1 MHLMTAVIVCGMPDE
16 ARILKA
22 ALPNIQVLSGADKLN
37 LPSLVRPSCTRL
49 IGMGVCGGLSPD
61 LLVPDVALA
70 TTVSQ
75 KTGPSVVCDLAWN
88 ERALDAVYGSK
99 VVLHPVA
106 YYSDGLQ
113 NEANDPGQRAA
124 LFAKYGAHAI
134 DDELRFVVA
143 EAQRRQIPFNSARP
157 LSDDY
162 SAKLPLL
169 AIGKSLNPDGS
180 PNLGHLEI
188 ALGEDQGAG
197 SESAFKVAADYSRS
211 LDALEALARALAP
224 LIGQG

>member
-1 MHLMTAVIVCGMPDE
+1 MTSVVVCGMPDE
-16 ARILKA
+16 ARILSA
-22 ALPNIQVLSGADKLN
+22 ALPDIQVLSGTDKLN
-37 LPSLVRPSCTRL
+37 LPALVQPSCTRL

-61 LLVPDVALA
+61 LVVPQVALA
-70 TTVSQ
+70 TTVSA
-75 KTGPSVVCDLAWN
+75 KTGPAAICDFDWN
-88 ERALDAVYGSK
+88 ARAAEAGQRAGI
-99 VVLHPVA
+99 VLHPVA

-143 EAQRRQIPFNSARP
+143 EAQRRGIPVNSARP

-169 AIGKSLNPDGS
+169 ATGKIMNPDGS
-180 PNLGHLEI
+180 PNLAYLAT
-188 ALGEDQGAG
+188 ALGEDQGEG
-197 SESAFKVAADYSRS
+197 SESVFQVAADYKRS
-211 LDALEALARALAP
+211 LDALEALAKALAP
-224 LIGQG
+224 LIAQG